1 MDYKRFVEYLGLNRN
16 PSIGT
21 IAPKKLNPKRFS
33 YKSITTMKGCG
44 RFVRGFTCSFIKGMP
59 FLKKAGKLNI

>member
-1 MDYKRFVEYLGLNRN
+1 MDYKRFVEYWGLNRN

-33 YKSITTMKGCG
+33 HKSTTSMKGCG
-44 RFVRGFTCSFIKGMP
+44 RFVRGFTCSFIKGDAVH
-59 FLKKAGKLNI
+59 KKQEN